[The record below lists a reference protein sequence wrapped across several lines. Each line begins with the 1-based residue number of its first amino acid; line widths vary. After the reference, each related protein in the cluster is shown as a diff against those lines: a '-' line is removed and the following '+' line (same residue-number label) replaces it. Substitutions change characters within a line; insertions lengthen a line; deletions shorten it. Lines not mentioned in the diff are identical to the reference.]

1 VLTPTPIPDPAA
13 FVLLPGAGYIELLT
27 FALTAAVVW
36 LVLEHRR
43 RRAQTRDLTRE
54 RWRWELAYWHLLA
67 TATCPLCGSRME
79 PERTAPLH
87 EASRGEL
94 S

>member
-1 VLTPTPIPDPAA
+1 VLTPTPVPDPAA
-13 FVLLPGAGYIELLT
+13 FVPLPGAGYIELLT
-27 FALTAAVVW
+27 LALAVVLVW

-43 RRAQTRDLTRE
+43 RRGQTRDS
-54 RWRWELAYWHLLA
+54 WRWELAYWHLLA

-79 PERTAPLH
+79 PERTAPVR
-87 EASRGEL
+87 EASRGDL